1 MASGLFGW
9 DLLYGSVQKDIK
21 NNQDILVCLTHLVLV
36 SNGFKCIGLG
46 KYNLYNYWYYLY
58 WHYL

>member
-46 KYNLYNYWYYLY
+46 KYNLYNY
-58 WHYL
+58 